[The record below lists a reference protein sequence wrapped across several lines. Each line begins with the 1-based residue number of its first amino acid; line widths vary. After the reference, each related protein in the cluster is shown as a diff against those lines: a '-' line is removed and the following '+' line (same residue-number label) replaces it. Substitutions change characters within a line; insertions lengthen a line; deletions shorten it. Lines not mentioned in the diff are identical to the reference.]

1 MGTTTRSPRCGS
13 LEWVFYGQFSIG
25 FIAGVLAK
33 LIAPGDNEPSGF
45 ILTTILGIVGA
56 FVATFLGQAL
66 GWYEAGE
73 GAGLIG
79 ATVGAIIVLLVWGA
93 LAGRRRTLP

>member
-1 MGTTTRSPRCGS
+1 MGIIWTI
-13 LEWVFYGQFSIG
+13 LIG

-33 LIAPGDNEPSGF
+33 LIAPGANEPSGF

-93 LAGRRRTLP
+93 LAGRRGSTLP